1 LSFFSF
7 FRAKLSSKSKTQS
20 SFRNPYTNSSNNT
33 QDGGS
38 VGINGGGSCD
48 DYEDGDVPDT
58 QLLTYIHK
66 EKHPKPVNNNPNQP
80 PGSSNNSVGENHNY
94 YSSQTEDQGENG
106 ASPYSSAAS
115 SFNNVPPQQ
124 YYSNHSTQYNMQA
137 DFDPRTQQKFPG
149 QQQGHNFPQY
159 FRPDK
164 QFQQQQHQEDVHPF
178 DPVVDVDNFYLQN
191 QNYLQQQQQ
200 QQSFDP
206 SKPPL
211 QYKKLLAGQVSGG
224 GGSNASISSQFSLK
238 DFLKS
243 CTAQNSQQW
252 QKQSCYEH
260 NSSATSTIDE
270 STLQDDYESDYN
282 NNQNHNQPQGYM
294 TIQRN
299 RSRDTLP
306 QEQIPTPQ
314 SHHHTSQVKTRPG
327 MEISNISHF
336 QSPAGVEKLKI
347 NLTEHSEGEH
357 NDELSHFLSSDDS
370 FGLSGSPVK
379 SSKGKTRSFS
389 LQTRSTSPSLPN
401 PNNSRQQHVHKSPN
415 STPSVSRTTSAN
427 LVYTSSC
434 PVDAHEQSVLNMG
447 TYTNPVTRKV
457 MVDKA
462 IQSNKLRHSQ
472 MHKKYDGTLNDF
484 AVFTESVHDKT
495 TEMDYDLLLTM
506 NTDINLDFYNKEEVE
521 MLKTSLRNPFL
532 LVQQIFE
539 LQKQVILFVLSF
551 RFYFLILFSFCL
563 ACRIWKKKLNL
574 ID

>member
-1 LSFFSF
+1 M
-7 FRAKLSSKSKTQS
+7 
-20 SFRNPYTNSSNNT
+20 NSSNNT
-33 QDGGS
+33 HDGGS

-66 EKHPKPVNNNPNQP
+66 EKHPKPVNNQQ

-106 ASPYSSAAS
+106 GASPFSSAAS
-115 SFNNVPPQQ
+115 SYVNVPPQQ
-124 YYSNHSTQYNMQA
+124 FYSNHSTQYNMQA
-137 DFDPRTQQKFPG
+137 DFDPRTQQKFSG
-149 QQQGHNFPQY
+149 QPQQQQQQPQGHNFPQY

-164 QFQQQQHQEDVHPF
+164 QFQQQPHQPQHQEDVHPF

-200 QQSFDP
+200 QQQPFDP

-211 QYKKLLAGQVSGG
+211 QYKKLLAGQVSG

-252 QKQSCYEH
+252 QKQSYYEH
-260 NSSATSTIDE
+260 HSSATSTIDE

-282 NNQNHNQPQGYM
+282 NNNNNHQNNNHHHPQGHM

-306 QEQIPTPQ
+306 QEQIPTPH
-314 SHHHTSQVKTRPG
+314 SHHQVKTRPG

-370 FGLSGSPVK
+370 FGLSGSPMK

-401 PNNSRQQHVHKSPN
+401 PNHGDNNNSKHQQHSHKSPN

-434 PVDAHEQSVLNMG
+434 PADAHEQSVLNMG

-539 LQKQVILFVLSF
+539 LQKKVILFA
-551 RFYFLILFSFCL
+551 FSFCFL
-563 ACRIWKKKLNL
+563 FFFKISIFIIILL
-574 ID
+574 L